1 MNSDLFPDMV
11 AIVDSLGDAY
21 LAVGDNEN
29 AIQTFKKSLAIDP
42 TDTSAVESL
51 RTLTPR

>member
-1 MNSDLFPDMV
+1 V
-11 AIVDSLGDAY
+11 
-21 LAVGDNEN
+21 AVGENEN

-42 TDTSAVESL
+42 ADTSATESL

>member
-1 MNSDLFPDMV
+1 MNAELFPNMA
-11 AIVDSLGDAY
+11 AIADSLGDAY
-21 LAVGDNEN
+21 LAVGDNEK

-42 TDTSAVESL
+42 ADTSAAESL